1 MTFTQPTTTNHSS
14 SLKDREIALH
24 QIYQQILERQPYGCE
39 RTLLATIEK
48 DFLTN
53 KIGVKRFVKEFG
65 QSEPYLNTFYYTTS
79 NLKFLELCFKHFLG
93 RAPQHHAEIR
103 VHFDRL
109 VHKGVKQL
117 ILDLVDSE
125 EYLKAFGCFTVPH
138 PRQPNCYLSPNVYL
152 ESNLLNEEQ
161 IGRRGRS
168 LPTLYWRQ
176 LGLHCDSGVCHL
188 PETYEDIQTTMAQED
203 LSQVFKLLQ
212 YAPAEQVL
220 TTLSPQQKA
229 VLRQAII
236 KST

>member
-1 MTFTQPTTTNHSS
+1 MTLTQPITVNRGS
-14 SLKDREIALH
+14 SLTDRKIALH
-24 QIYQQILERQPYGCE
+24 QIYQQILERQPYACE
-39 RTLLATIEK
+39 RTSLANAER

-53 KIGVKRFVKEFG
+53 KIGVKRFVKELG
-65 QSEPYLNTFYYTTS
+65 QSAPYLNTFYTTTS

-103 VHFDRL
+103 DHFDRL
-109 VHKGVKQL
+109 IHKGVKQL

-125 EYLKAFGCFTVPH
+125 EYLKAFGCFTVPY

-176 LGLHCDSGVCHL
+176 LGLHCDAGVCHL
-188 PETYEDIQTTMAQED
+188 PKTDGDVQSTIAQED

-212 YAPAEQVL
+212 YAPAEQVF

-229 VLRQAII
+229 ILRQAMAE
-236 KST
+236 

>member
-1 MTFTQPTTTNHSS
+1 MTTQPLTVNHCS
-14 SLKDREIALH
+14 SLQDREIALH
-24 QIYQQILERQPYGCE
+24 QIYQQILERQPYAGE
-39 RTLLATIEK
+39 RTLLAHIER

-65 QSEPYLNTFYYTTS
+65 QSALYLNTFYYTTS

-109 VHKGVKQL
+109 IHKGVRQL

-125 EYLKAFGCFTVPH
+125 EYLKAFGCFTVPY
-138 PRQPNCYLSPNVYL
+138 PRHPNCYLSPNAYL

-176 LGLHCDSGVCHL
+176 LGLHCESGSCHY
-188 PETYEDIQTTMAQED
+188 PTTQEEVSSTVAQGD
-203 LSQVFKLLQ
+203 LSQVFRLMQ
-212 YAPAEQVL
+212 YAPAEQVF
-220 TTLSPQQKA
+220 TTLSPHQKA
-229 VLRQAII
+229 LLRQAIAE
-236 KST
+236 

>member
-1 MTFTQPTTTNHSS
+1 MTLTQPITVNRYS
-14 SLKDREIALH
+14 SLEDRELALR
-24 QIYQQILERQPYGCE
+24 QIYQQILERQPYACE
-39 RTLLATIEK
+39 RTPLATLEK
-48 DFLTN
+48 EFLTN

-65 QSEPYLNTFYYTTS
+65 QSELYLNTFYYTTS

-103 VHFDRL
+103 VHIDRL
-109 VHKGVKQL
+109 IHKGVKQL

-125 EYLKAFGCFTVPH
+125 EYLKAFGCFTVPY
-138 PRQPNCYLSPNVYL
+138 PRQLNFYLSPNVYL

-176 LGLHCDSGVCHL
+176 LGLHCDSGVCHYPKPHEGESSTL
-188 PETYEDIQTTMAQED
+188 TQED
-203 LSQVFKLLQ
+203 LAQMLKLMQ
-212 YAPAEQVL
+212 YAPAEQVF

-229 VLRQAII
+229 VLRQAI
-236 KST
+236 SDR